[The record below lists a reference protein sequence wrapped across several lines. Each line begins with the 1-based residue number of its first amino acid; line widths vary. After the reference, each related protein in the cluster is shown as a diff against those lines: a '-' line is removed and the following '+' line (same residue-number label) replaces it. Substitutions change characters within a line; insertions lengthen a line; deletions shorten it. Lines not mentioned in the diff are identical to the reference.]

1 MNHLLRLL
9 LLTHPAHETAIYRLR
24 ERESK
29 MTEQR
34 QRGLE
39 TNIITEQRR
48 EKDKDLRDE
57 RETKK
62 EWEWNLWW

>member
-9 LLTHPAHETAIYRLR
+9 MLTHPSHETAIYSQ
-24 ERESK
+24 RESK

-34 QRGLE
+34 QRELE
-39 TNIITEQRR
+39 TNITEQRQER
-48 EKDKDLRDE
+48 KHKDLRDE

-62 EWEWNLWW
+62 E

>member
-9 LLTHPAHETAIYRLR
+9 LLTHPAHKTAIYRQG
-24 ERESK
+24 ESK

-39 TNIITEQRR
+39 TNILTEQRQER
-48 EKDKDLRDE
+48 KNQDLRDE
-57 RETKK
+57 PETKK
-62 EWEWNLWW
+62 E

>member
-1 MNHLLRLL
+1 MNHLPRLL
-9 LLTHPAHETAIYRLR
+9 LLTHPAHETAIYRQR
-24 ERESK
+24 ASK

-39 TNIITEQRR
+39 TNIITEQRQER
-48 EKDKDLRDE
+48 KHKDLRDE

-62 EWEWNLWW
+62 E

>member
-9 LLTHPAHETAIYRLR
+9 LLTHPAHETAIYRQR

-39 TNIITEQRR
+39 RNIITEQRR
-48 EKDKDLRDE
+48 ER
-57 RETKK
+57 RTKI
-62 EWEWNLWW
+62 